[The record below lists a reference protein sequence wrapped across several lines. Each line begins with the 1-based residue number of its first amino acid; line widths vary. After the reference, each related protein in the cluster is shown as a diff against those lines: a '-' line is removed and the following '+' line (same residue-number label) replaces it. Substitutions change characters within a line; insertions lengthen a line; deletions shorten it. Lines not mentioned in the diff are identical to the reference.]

1 MSKVYLL
8 LGGNLGDRELL
19 MAEAEKELNKQIG
32 EVVLKSSLYE
42 TNAWGKEQQPNFL
55 NKILVIDTNL
65 NAFETLKLTQAI
77 ELKLGRT
84 RIEHWGART
93 MDIDILFYDNE
104 IINTDNLKIPHP
116 LITMRKFVLLP
127 LLEIIPNFIHPV
139 LKQTINELYLIC
151 DDQLNVGIKR

>member
-8 LGGNLGDRELL
+8 LGGNLGAREVL

-65 NAFETLKLTQAI
+65 NAFEVLKIIQNI

-93 MDIDILFYDNE
+93 MDIDILFYDNK
-104 IINTDNLKIPHP
+104 IIDTDKLKIPHP
-116 LITMRKFVLLP
+116 LIPMRKFVLLP
-127 LLEIIPNFIHPV
+127 LVEIIPDFIHPV
-139 LKQTINELYLIC
+139 LKQTVHELYLIC
-151 DDQLNVGIKR
+151 DDQLSVGIKH

>member
-127 LLEIIPNFIHPV
+127 LLEIIPDFIHPV